1 MFPTVLTA
9 IGYGVAYCIYRF
21 GDKEKYDLRI
31 AAAKEVDAQWMILGL
46 ILFNL
51 TVTWL
56 NMYPLRFK
64 ERFMGMGNLRAN
76 SFIYKQATD
85 TNGEGSV
92 IVLNT
97 EGDIGSYNRG
107 NRSIHHFLENG
118 LGFIAS
124 LPISFY
130 LFPLPTFVL
139 LCVYC
144 LGRIGYQIGYS
155 NSGFGGHFIGFF
167 MDRLSSYTVLGLL
180 ILAYTKIVF

>member
-1 MFPTVLTA
+1 MVLPTVSTGLET
-9 IGYGVAYCIYRF
+9 R
-21 GDKEKYDLRI
+21 KNDLRI

-167 MDRLSSYTVLGLL
+167 MDRLSSFTVLGLL
-180 ILAYTKIVF
+180 ILAYTNIVF